1 MLKHMKLGA
10 KLIAGFSVVV
20 VILAALAVVT
30 ILLSNST
37 SDLASQTKNESATY
51 AQLAQ
56 TMKIDVIQVQQWLT
70 DISATR
76 ARDGL
81 DDGFAEAEKA
91 KNSFLASLKRF
102 EDMYTKENDQE
113 NLRVVRSIE
122 TALLGFYESGR
133 TLAQAYIDKG
143 PEGGNPLMGQFDKAA
158 EELGKELE
166 PFLEAQSAELT
177 NNMSSIVTKAQG
189 LTWTMLISSIFAI
202 LIASFLAF
210 TITRSITKPINAAVD
225 ALRTGAEQVGSASE
239 QVASS
244 SQSLAEGATEQASS
258 LEETSSS
265 LEEMSSMT
273 RQNAENARQANLL
286 AENATGAAD
295 KGVGAMAG
303 MSDAMQQIKRSS
315 DETAKIIR
323 VIDEIAFQTNLL
335 ALNAAV
341 EAARAGEAGK
351 GFAVVAEEVR
361 NLAQR
366 SAEAA
371 KNTSALIEGSQKNAD
386 NGVHATEEL
395 TGILNEITGSIRKL
409 SGLISEVSAASDEQ
423 TQGVG
428 QINAAVT
435 QMNQVTQQTAANA
448 EESSSASQEL
458 AAQAQQM
465 RAIVFELDQVVNG
478 RKSTVS
484 SDNSSSRHSGSS
496 HHPKYVQHTP
506 SQPVRAAHPSSP
518 KSKNAK
524 FAVGSPRRVAET
536 IIPLDKEEMAA
547 F

>member
-1 MLKHMKLGA
+1 MLKNMKLA
-10 KLIAGFSVVV
+10 TRLILGFSVIV

-30 ILLSNST
+30 IVLSNST
-37 SDLASQTKNESATY
+37 CDVAKQTKEESAVF
-51 AQLAQ
+51 ADLGVDLQVEV
-56 TMKIDVIQVQQWLT
+56 MRIQEHFE

-81 DDGFAEAEKA
+81 DDGLREAESA
-91 KNSFLASLKRF
+91 KNGFLATLKRF

-113 NLRVVRSIE
+113 NLRTVKNIE
-122 TALLGFYESGR
+122 AGLLKFYEAGR

-143 PEGGNPLMGQFDKAA
+143 PEGGNPLMAQFDKAA
-158 EELGKELE
+158 DDLGKDLE
-166 PFLEAQSAELT
+166 PFVESQSTELN
-177 NNMSSIVTKAQG
+177 NNMSAIVSRSQS
-189 LTWTMLISSIFAI
+189 LTWTMLISSI
-202 LIASFLAF
+202 IALCLSSFLAF
-210 TITRSITKPINAAVD
+210 SITRSITKPISSAVE
-225 ALRTGAEQVGSASE
+225 LLSTGAEQIGSASE

-265 LEEMSSMT
+265 LEEMSGMT
-273 RQNAENARQANLL
+273 RQNSENARQANTL
-286 AENATGAAD
+286 AGAANAAAD
-295 KGVGAMAG
+295 KGVAAMSG
-303 MSDAMQQIKRSS
+303 MTEAMQQIKQSS

-386 NGVHATEEL
+386 NGVRATEEL
-395 TGILNEITGSIRKL
+395 TSILYEITQSIQKV
-409 SGLISEVSAASDEQ
+409 SGLIGEVSAASDEQ
-423 TQGVG
+423 TQGVS
-428 QINAAVT
+428 QINSAVT

-465 RAIVFELDQVVNG
+465 RAIVLELNQIVQGKNDHGHSTSSHAGSSAQP
-478 RKSTVS
+478 RRISHAALHTSPSTVKLAS
-484 SDNSSSRHSGSS
+484 ASRSR
-496 HHPKYVQHTP
+496 T
-506 SQPVRAAHPSSP
+506 
-518 KSKNAK
+518 AK
-524 FAVGSPRRVAET
+524 TLHAQTSRPAEA